1 MTTYEAYQIEKKLKN
16 NEKVTNKEMELY
28 KQKKLELNKKLFGNK
43 LNEILQV
50 MNEKCMK
57 LLEGGY

>member
-1 MTTYEAYQIEKKLKN
+1 MTTYEAYQIEKKLKHN
-16 NEKVTNKEMELY
+16 KKVTNKEIEQY

-50 MNEKCMK
+50 MDEKCMK
-57 LLEGGY
+57 LLEGEY